1 MAVMVYAHDLRRIQ
15 KLLPTEKAARLVA
28 MRALNRA
35 MTAAKAQGAKEISK
49 DYAVKQRKV
58 AAKVTTSKAS
68 ASNLRSQVTWR
79 GGALNLA
86 DFSVSPG
93 KPQPARRPILRAT
106 VSRSAGALPYK
117 GAFLIQTRA
126 GVKAFRRTS
135 EAKQW
140 GERYPVTGVWGPAM
154 PQLLGART
162 VREAIETRAREM
174 LEARIAHEVNRELL
188 KGAKGR
194 A

>member
-1 MAVMVYAHDLRRIQ
+1 MAVMVHAHDVRRIQ

-35 MTAAKAQGAKEISK
+35 MAAAKTQGGKEISK
-49 DYAVKQRKV
+49 EYAVRQRKV
-58 AAKVTTSKAS
+58 AAKVTTTKAS
-68 ASNLRSQVTWR
+68 TSNLRTQVTWR

-86 DFSVSPG
+86 DFSVTPG

-106 VSRSAGALPYK
+106 VARRAGKVPYK
-117 GAFLIQTRA
+117 GAFLLQTRA

-140 GERYPVTGVWGPAM
+140 GERYPVTGVWGPAI
-154 PQLLGART
+154 PQLLGGKT
-162 VREAIETRAREM
+162 VSEAIEVRARQM
-174 LEARIAHEVNRELL
+174 LESRLEHEINRELL
-188 KGAKGR
+188 KGGRGR